1 MLEQITG
8 EVVTEDQPI
17 PKGYVR
23 NEMGKLVLKAKAAKD
38 QKSFVDAMQDQ
49 YKGRPEVKAKLA
61 AMSKKK

>member
-8 EVVTEDQPI
+8 EVVTEQPI
-17 PKGYVR
+17 PKGYVK

-38 QKSFVDAMQDQ
+38 QKAFVDAMQDQ
-49 YKGRPEVKAKLA
+49 YKSRPEVKAKLA